1 MATIKGFIKDWQGK
15 KILPITRGELV
26 LDCLGN
32 VALTSDR
39 FLAGE
44 LKDADGNIIAT
55 NMPGLITAAERAML
69 SGGGSGNSLSDLY
82 TKVGYINTGLS
93 FGGTTLNFYNNAG
106 TATPISITASTGIN
120 IGVQGNTV
128 ALSLAP
134 LATTGTEISNILKSI
149 KVDKYGRVTAVT
161 GSALTNSEIPA
172 TLTGKTLSGATL
184 TNCTTSNKEIGTDE
198 KAVANKAY
206 VDAKFT
212 AANTIATGAL
222 KFGGPLS
229 DTATANSKLTDINA
243 LNSYYIVTA
252 AFDIAKSNLYG
263 STSTSGTVTV
273 KEGDTIIIHKP
284 GSTAQFVHVPSGDDI
299 TSLTVVGE
307 GETSNALTKAIGDL
321 TLKFSSLFSVTNVN
335 GGNTATVS
343 LKAVTDNQDGYL
355 TSTDYKAFKAYA
367 QSLAVTYTGEFS
379 SGDGVYKIG
388 TLKIGNK
395 DNVIYGKNNVSS
407 LSLTNGAT
415 NAYNPILKFT
425 ETGATAVQLTL
436 KGVSGIQVK
445 KNGNSIEFNTNIG
458 VKSDSTSYLTSDG
471 TNVGVKL
478 GSLNEDGTCNE
489 GLVNYTTL
497 HTLAQNVAA
506 TTVFEEISYTLT
518 GTDDTKY
525 KYGNAKLK
533 TAITV
538 TI

>member
-32 VALTSDR
+32 VALTSER

-69 SGGGSGNSLSDLY
+69 SGGGAGNSLQDLY

-93 FGGTTLNFYNNAG
+93 FGGTTLNFYNSAG
-106 TATPISITASTGIN
+106 AATPISITASTGIN

-149 KVDKYGRVTAVT
+149 KVDKYGRVTEVT

-172 TLTGKTLSGATL
+172 TLTNKTLSGATL
-184 TNCTTSNKEIGTDE
+184 TNCTTSDKEIGSNE

-206 VDAKFT
+206 VDAKFD

-229 DTATANSKLTDINA
+229 DATTANSKLTDINA

-252 AFDIAKSNLYG
+252 EFQIAKSNIYG
-263 STSTSGTVTV
+263 STSTSGNVTV

-284 GSTAQFVHVPSGDDI
+284 GTTAQFVHVPSGDDI

-379 SGDGVYKIG
+379 TGNGVYKIG
-388 TLKIGNK
+388 TLKIGGK
-395 DNVIYGKNNVSS
+395 DNIIYGKNNVSS

-425 ETGATAVQLTL
+425 ETGATDVQLTL

-525 KYGNAKLK
+525 KYGNDKLK

>member
-93 FGGTTLNFYNNAG
+93 FGGTTLSFYDSAG

-149 KVDKYGRVTAVT
+149 KVDKYGRVTEVT

-184 TNCTTSNKEIGTDE
+184 TNCTTSNKEIGNDE

-243 LNSYYIVTA
+243 LNNYYIVTA
-252 AFDIAKSNLYG
+252 EFDIAKSNVYG
-263 STSTSGTVTV
+263 STSTSGTITV

-379 SGDGVYKIG
+379 SGKGVYKIG

-407 LSLTNGAT
+407 LSLTNGAS

-425 ETGATAVQLTL
+425 ETGATDVQLTL

-506 TTVFEEISYTLT
+506 TTVFEEINYTLT

-525 KYGNAKLK
+525 KYGNDKLK

>member
-1 MATIKGFIKDWQGK
+1 MAIIKGFIKDWSGNK
-15 KILPITRGELV
+15 VLPITRGELV

-44 LKDADGNIIAT
+44 LKDADGKIIAT

-82 TKVGYINTGLS
+82 KKVGYINTGLA
-93 FGGTTLNFYNNAG
+93 FGGTTLNFYDSAG
-106 TATPISITASTGIN
+106 TATPIAVTASTGIN

-149 KVDKYGRVTAVT
+149 KVDKYGRVTEVT
-161 GSALTNSEIPA
+161 GSSLTNAEIPT

-229 DTATANSKLTDINA
+229 DTATANSKLTDVNA
-243 LNSYYIVTA
+243 LNSYYIVTE
-252 AFDIAKSNLYG
+252 AFDIAKSNIYG

-367 QSLAVTYTGEFS
+367 QSLAVTYTGEFT
-379 SGDGVYKIG
+379 SGTEVYKIG
-388 TLKIGNK
+388 TLKIGNQ
-395 DNVIYGKNNVSS
+395 DNIIYGKNNISA
-407 LSLTNGAT
+407 LTLTNGAT

-425 ETGATAVQLTL
+425 ENGVATNLTL
-436 KGVSGIQVK
+436 KGINSITIK
-445 KNGNSIEFNTNIG
+445 KNGNVAEFNVVNEVDTNSA
-458 VKSDSTSYLTSDG
+458 KYAEFDSTNNKLKIKIGSVSGNTVVNGLTDY
-471 TNVGVKL
+471 
-478 GSLNEDGTCNE
+478 EE
-489 GLVNYTTL
+489 FATL
-497 HTLAQNVAA
+497 RQNVIARSLECEVITNSLTDTSKDFYYGSTDLKDA
-506 TTVFEEISYTLT
+506 ITLT
-518 GTDDTKY
+518 
-525 KYGNAKLK
+525 
-533 TAITV
+533 I
-538 TI
+538 